1 MFIITAYI
9 LNMVAVI
16 MIIMV
21 RILFEQDRKK
31 ITNSWTELDKN
42 YWLGIDILQ
51 SNYLSFP
58 VLSTRIFSLQIYAV

>member
-1 MFIITAYI
+1 MITAYI

-31 ITNSWTELDKN
+31 MTDS
-42 YWLGIDILQ
+42 
-51 SNYLSFP
+51 
-58 VLSTRIFSLQIYAV
+58 

>member
-1 MFIITAYI
+1 MITAYI

-31 ITNSWTELDKN
+31 MTNS
-42 YWLGIDILQ
+42 
-51 SNYLSFP
+51 
-58 VLSTRIFSLQIYAV
+58 